1 MYLENVYTHD
11 GRGKFII
18 LLSFCRSSLWILC
31 IRLNDNFVNGEFMLD
46 KLNVICLFIIFQGGC
61 VMWQCCVYGDFFD
74 RNCWW
79 KCGFKLESKEMWI
92 SFSASWLLWCWFY
105 PPKLYVLILPIWTS
119 AAPLSFVLFPGLPA
133 ACILSVRCVLCRGVF
148 RFQKYL
154 CMLVSF
160 CFKCGKL

>member
-18 LLSFCRSSLWILC
+18 LLSFCGYSLWILC

-46 KLNVICLFIIFQGGC
+46 KLNVICLFIIFQGGS

-79 KCGFKLESKEMWI
+79 KCGFKLESKGNVN
-92 SFSASWLLWCWFY
+92 FFFCQLVVVWCCFY
-105 PPKLYVLILPIWTS
+105 PPKLYMLILPIWTS

-133 ACILSVRCVLCRGVF
+133 CLPVYCQCDVFCVGVF
-148 RFQKYL
+148 SVFRNI
-154 CMLVSF
+154 CVC
-160 CFKCGKL
+160 CFFLF